1 VFVASVDKFRSIDEF
16 AADAHNGDMADYT
29 FIEPDYSIL
38 TSFKSGDSQHPRG
51 TIAKGE
57 DLIRA
62 VYNAVAD
69 PAIWAK
75 TLLIITYDE
84 HGGFYDQ
91 MIPPAAPPP
100 GDAALNAQKAKT
112 PPNPPFAFDR
122 FGVRVPAVIVSP
134 WVKPKTVS
142 QVPYDHTTVI
152 KTVFELF
159 GLQGR
164 LTARD
169 AAAASLKPLIDGTQ
183 QMLAPV
189 ALDTAP
195 PVAAL
200 LALDTDP
207 DTGGEDTSSLDG
219 FTRIAAQVHH
229 ALNNYQPGMQPHEL
243 HAVAAASPQLDQL
256 PGLPTAGGKLA
267 SRAYIAQVAAM
278 VEAHRQ
284 GLRALAANRN
294 S

>member
-1 VFVASVDKFRSIDEF
+1 
-16 AADAHNGDMADYT
+16 M
-29 FIEPDYSIL
+29 
-38 TSFKSGDSQHPRG
+38 
-51 TIAKGE
+51 
-57 DLIRA
+57 
-62 VYNAVAD
+62 
-69 PAIWAK
+69 
-75 TLLIITYDE
+75 
-84 HGGFYDQ
+84 
-91 MIPPAAPPP
+91 
-100 GDAALNAQKAKT
+100 
-112 PPNPPFAFDR
+112 
-122 FGVRVPAVIVSP
+122 
-134 WVKPKTVS
+134 
-142 QVPYDHTTVI
+142 I

-195 PVAAL
+195 PAAAPQ
-200 LALDTDP
+200 ALDTDP
-207 DTGGEDTSSLDG
+207 DTGGEEMSSLDG

-243 HAVAAASPQLDQL
+243 HAAAAASPQIDAL
-256 PGLPTAGGKLA
+256 PGLPVAGGKEA

-284 GLRALAANRN
+284 GLRALKSSRDA
-294 S
+294 